1 MIKIERPGVI
11 SLKDINAQINEL
23 LKQSVKSE
31 GIINLF
37 TDADKE
43 FNLFNTAFMNEVAK
57 MPEKNLSVELLK
69 KLIAEQV
76 RVYKRT
82 NVVKSQQFSEMLDK
96 IVKSYLNGMLT
107 NEEVIEEL
115 MKMAQDISDA
125 HKAGNEMGLTD
136 EELAFYDAL
145 TKPAAIKDLYSN
157 EELVAITKEL
167 TEAMRQSRTVDW
179 EKKESARAGMRKMIK
194 RLLKKYKYPHDG
206 MEDAIRTVIK
216 QCEMWVEVEFN
227 PSDVAESASKRMMAY
242 QSMLNN

>member
-1 MIKIERPGVI
+1 MI

-43 FNLFNTAFMNEVAK
+43 FNLFNTAFMNEVVK

-115 MKMAQDISDA
+115 MKMAQDI
-125 HKAGNEMGLTD
+125 
-136 EELAFYDAL
+136 
-145 TKPAAIKDLYSN
+145 
-157 EELVAITKEL
+157 
-167 TEAMRQSRTVDW
+167 
-179 EKKESARAGMRKMIK
+179 
-194 RLLKKYKYPHDG
+194 
-206 MEDAIRTVIK
+206 
-216 QCEMWVEVEFN
+216 
-227 PSDVAESASKRMMAY
+227 
-242 QSMLNN
+242 